1 MKVKRPWWKQRIS
14 VGNIIKKMWEGQL
27 VDPQI
32 NYITSV
38 IATPYYFW
46 RTSKPWTLLLILNSS
61 TTLFFQFNFY
71 FYILK
76 LRQWVFTYS
85 FGTYKLRLIRHENCL
100 YIQPYSLHTLVTHI
114 QWDHSFLFRSLPSCI
129 LKWDLNH
136 RRSKDSYMNL
146 LFINPLSHHGIF
158 IFLDLPKTF
167 LRKK

>member
-14 VGNIIKKMWEGQL
+14 VGNIIKIIWEGQL

-38 IATPYYFW
+38 IASPYYFW

-61 TTLFFQFNFY
+61 TTLFFQLNFY

-85 FGTYKLRLIRHENCL
+85 FGDLQTKAYTAPEPSI
-100 YIQPYSLHTLVTHI
+100 YIALQLTHTCNTHPEKA
-114 QWDHSFLFRSLPSCI
+114 WVGPFLFIQIITIMHPQAGFEPPSV
-129 LKWDLNH
+129 
-136 RRSKDSYMNL
+136 
-146 LFINPLSHHGIF
+146 
-158 IFLDLPKTF
+158 
-167 LRKK
+167 